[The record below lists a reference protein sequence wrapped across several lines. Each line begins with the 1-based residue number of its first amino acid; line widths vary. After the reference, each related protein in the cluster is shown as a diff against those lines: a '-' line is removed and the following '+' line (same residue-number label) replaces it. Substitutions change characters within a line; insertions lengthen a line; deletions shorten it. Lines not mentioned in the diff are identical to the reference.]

1 MKNRDKGFL
10 IKEPTKSMKIAIFV
24 LFFLGISG
32 LATSQDFKYFA
43 TDTVYPHVVY
53 LKIKGEEKWSV
64 PLTVG
69 WHWQNERQLMEYIEE
84 SVFKRAFQK
93 IEWKGR
99 PALTEVGVF
108 FRFDRTWH
116 IDYVHFIINSRGPS
130 RKELLLLE
138 KNLLEYIRL
147 IKKVDLGEY
156 LTTDD
161 PEKFEYG
168 ISRGYLIRKNS
179 PVWNEK

>member
-1 MKNRDKGFL
+1 
-10 IKEPTKSMKIAIFV
+10 MKIALFV
-24 LFFLGISG
+24 LFSFGIHFLT
-32 LATSQDFKYFA
+32 TSQDFKYFV
-43 TDTVYPHVVY
+43 TDTVYPQVVY
-53 LKIKGEEKWSV
+53 LKMKGEEKWSV

-69 WHWQNERQLMEYIEE
+69 WHWQNDRQLMEYIEAH
-84 SVFKRAFQK
+84 VFKPAFEGV
-93 IEWKGR
+93 EWKAL

-108 FRFDRTWH
+108 FRFDKTFH
-116 IDYVHFIINSRGPS
+116 IDYVHFVINSRGPS
-130 RKELLLLE
+130 PKELLLLE

-147 IKKVDLGEY
+147 IKKVDLGEH